1 MKLLW
6 KWLLA
11 AGALAALASCGDS
24 ETEDATVV
32 SPLAVPEPVVAVEG
46 ATATVR
52 WVSVDHAHH
61 YAWEW
66 RSETAG
72 SVETGNVY
80 AGQIVFPLAENVV
93 YRFRVQAVALPGS
106 AYADSEW
113 SAAATVSSNMIAT
126 PSPAL
131 VEASLTDTSATLEWA
146 AVEDAAGYRYE
157 LSADGSVV
165 RSGTTEAL
173 RIAFENQL
181 AEGTAYRFRVM
192 ALTGIE
198 TKNDSPWSDYVNFT
212 TRRHVQLAAP
222 AAQVGE
228 RTASSAE
235 LSWEQVEGAVKYA
248 YELYDNA
255 GLTGAAVNG
264 GETTETTVTIGNL
277 SELTAYYFTI
287 RSVADPEDPYTS
299 DSERSEAVEF
309 RTKSAAAAQL
319 DLELPEHE
327 QDGVI
332 RAFPGAEG
340 AGMFTTGGRGGRV
353 IHVTNLNDSG
363 TGSLRA
369 AVEQSGARTIVFDV
383 AGTIEL
389 KSTLKIANG
398 NLTLAGQTAPGD
410 GICLKGYGMEV
421 NADNVI
427 VRYLRIRPGD
437 MSGNDGMDALGGRY
451 MENVIIDHCSLSWST
466 DECVSFYVNR
476 NMTMQYCLAYE
487 SLRNGKHN
495 KGTHGYGGIW
505 GGAPASF
512 HHNILAHHDSRNP
525 RLDSPEQYG
534 DGPTPGA
541 TAKTK
546 GINRTDRLLDFRNN
560 VIYNFCNYPAYGG
573 VDIRMNFVGNCYKWG
588 PASING
594 AGPNNAGTVQN
605 GKARMYFCSCDT
617 YYDGNG
623 VSNTPEKC
631 VTGNHKIY
639 FGDNTNKLDTSV
651 RSASEGAGVSADNQ
665 KGFVAGTTSG
675 SGGSCPFAPEWAS
688 AGYEVLTKGSNGGK
702 ACSMTT
708 HSADAAFDVLTRYC
722 GACLRQD
729 AADARVLADVK
740 NGTGTSGHAG
750 ETTATGLPRS
760 WNGLIDS
767 QEDVGGWPT
776 PTATDEELARVKDSD
791 GDGIPDFYEDLFDL
805 NSNDPADAALKTLD
819 PQGLYTNLEIY
830 LHYLVKDITKAQVA
844 GGSYGK

>member
-1 MKLLW
+1 MELIR
-6 KWLLA
+6 KWLLG
-11 AGALAALASCGDS
+11 AGALAMFVSCSESDS
-24 ETEDATVV
+24 EDPTIVA
-32 SPLAVPEPVVAVEG
+32 PLAVPEPVVAVEG
-46 ATATVR
+46 ATATIR
-52 WVSVDHAHH
+52 WISVDNAHH

-66 RSETAG
+66 QSETEG
-72 SVETGNVY
+72 TVETGNVY
-80 AGQIVFPLAENVV
+80 AGQASFEMAENVI
-93 YRFRVQAVALPGS
+93 YRFRVQSVALPGS
-106 AYADSEW
+106 AWADSEW
-113 SAAATVSSNMIAT
+113 SEYVTASSNMLAT
-126 PSPAL
+126 PAPAL
-131 VEASLTDTSATLEWA
+131 VAASLTDTSATLEWS
-146 AVEDAAGYRYE
+146 AVADASGYKYE
-157 LSADGSVV
+157 LTAAGSVV
-165 RSGTTEAL
+165 KSGTTEEVSV
-173 RIAFENQL
+173 AFENEL
-181 AEGTAYRFRVM
+181 SEGTAYRFRVM
-192 ALTGIE
+192 ALTAVE
-198 TKNDSPWSDYVNFT
+198 TKNDSPWSDYVTFS
-212 TRRHVQLAAP
+212 TRRHEVLAVP
-222 AAQVGE
+222 VVTIGE

-235 LSWEQVEGAVKYA
+235 IAWAQVEGAVKYV
-248 YELYDNA
+248 YKLYDNA
-255 GLTGAAVNG
+255 DLTGAAVNE
-264 GETTETTVTIGNL
+264 GETTQTTVTIGNL
-277 SELTAYYFTI
+277 AELTYYYFTI
-287 RSVADPEDPYTS
+287 QSVADAEDPYVS
-299 DSERSEAVEF
+299 DSEFSKAVEF
-309 RTKSAAAAQL
+309 RTKSTAAVAL

-340 AGMFTTGGRGGRV
+340 AGMYTTGGRGGAV
-353 IHVTNLNDSG
+353 YHVTNLNDSG
-363 TGSLRA
+363 AGSLRE
-369 AVEQSGARTIVFDV
+369 AVGKSGARTIVFDV

-389 KSTLKIANG
+389 NSTLKIANG
-398 NLTLAGQTAPGD
+398 NLTIAGQTAPGD
-410 GICLKGYGMEV
+410 GICIKGYGVEV

-427 VRYLRIRPGD
+427 IRYLRIRPGD

-541 TAKTK
+541 TAVTK

-573 VDIRMNFVGNCYKWG
+573 VDITMNFVGNCYKWG

-594 AGPNNAGTVQN
+594 AGPNAAGTVQN

-623 VSNTPEKC
+623 VSATPAKC
-631 VTGNHKIY
+631 VMGNHKIY

-651 RSASEGAGVSADNQ
+651 RNASEGAGVTADNQ

-675 SGGSCPFAPEWAS
+675 AGGSCPFAPVWAS
-688 AGYEVLTKGSNGGK
+688 TGYEVVANGTT
-702 ACSMTT
+702 CSVTT
-708 HSADAAFDVLTRYC
+708 HSADDAFNVLVSYC
-722 GACLRQD
+722 GASLRQD
-729 AADARVLADVK
+729 AADRRVLADVK
-740 NGTGTSGHAG
+740 NGTGVSGKAG
-750 ETTATGLPRS
+750 EMTATGLPRS

-776 PTATDEELARVKDSD
+776 LTATDEELARVKDTD
-791 GDGIPDFYEDLFDL
+791 GDGIPDYYEDLFDL
-805 NSNDPADAALKTLD
+805 NSNDPSDAAKKTLD
-819 PQGLYTNLEIY
+819 PQGLYSNLEIY